1 MVICVSTTL
10 GKKSKKPVKQKNPTQ
25 KTPQRSKKGR
35 GFADAEHLATSHL
48 GCQTIYL
55 AVSWKPAP
63 AQLLLY
69 KLSCRCCSAE
79 QLFCCSEKQP
89 LLA

>member
-1 MVICVSTTL
+1 MIGVSTTL
-10 GKKSKKPVKQKNPTQ
+10 GKKVNKQKQNNKVQ
-25 KTPQRSKKGR
+25 HKKHPKGLKGGE
-35 GFADAEHLATSHL
+35 GFAATENLETSHL
-48 GCQTIYL
+48 GCQVINL

-69 KLSCRCCSAE
+69 KIFCSCYSAE
-79 QLFCCSEKQP
+79 WLFCCSEKQP